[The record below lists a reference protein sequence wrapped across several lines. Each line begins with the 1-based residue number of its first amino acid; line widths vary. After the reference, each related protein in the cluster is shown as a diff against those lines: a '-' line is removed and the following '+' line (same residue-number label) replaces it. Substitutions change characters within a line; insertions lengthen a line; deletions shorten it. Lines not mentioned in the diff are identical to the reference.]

1 MHYIRGIA
9 QILQSSGVN
18 VHLVEANNWVELPLS
33 KLMIPAEQETS
44 LAHLTQVL
52 GSAGPSA

>member
-9 QILQSSGVN
+9 QSSGVN

-44 LAHLTQVL
+44 LVHLTQVL

>member
-52 GSAGPSA
+52 SSAGPSA